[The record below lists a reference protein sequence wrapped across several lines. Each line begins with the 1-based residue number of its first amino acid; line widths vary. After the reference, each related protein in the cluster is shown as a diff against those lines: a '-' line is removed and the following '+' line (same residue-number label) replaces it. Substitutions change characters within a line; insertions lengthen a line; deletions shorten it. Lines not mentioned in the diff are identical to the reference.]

1 MSAKNIVMGAAG
13 ASTPL
18 YVEDV
23 FSTYLYTGNSPGQD
37 ITNGI
42 DLAGKGGMV
51 WIKGRSGATD
61 HKLIDT
67 VRGATN
73 ALTSTTNAGQTI
85 ETTGLTAFTST
96 GFSLSNSS
104 VYNTNAST
112 YASWSFRK
120 QAKFF
125 DIVTWTGDGTGG
137 SGRRLPHNLGCDVGL
152 VMIKATNSGGDWM
165 VSARK
170 SNGNFAQGYPPGG
183 NIFGLNTTLPA
194 GPYEGSYASVASA
207 TTLYLTQG
215 MGVNESIP
223 HTNSNGT
230 TYVAYLFAHDPS
242 PEGIIQCGSF
252 TSTGGGATPVDI
264 TLGWEPQYILLKNIS
279 STSGNTNWMLY
290 DSMRDGL
297 KGGSPVS
304 GQKRLY
310 ANTADIEANNTGYF
324 VNTTATG
331 FQQVPNNM
339 SAAEYTYMAIR
350 RGPMKVPTDGT
361 KVFNAIARTGT
372 GAAATVAGVGFSP
385 DMVMFQ
391 QRNGANNGNLAYD
404 RLRGANK
411 SLFSSNTGAEL
422 ADTDALM
429 SYDMDGVTLGANAAS
444 NRTNWNTFTYIN
456 YFFKRA
462 PSVFDVVCYTGDGTT
477 NRSISHN
484 LGVIPELYITRA
496 RSGLSVYAWGVY
508 SYATGLTKV
517 LQLGTTDAATTD
529 NWWGANSLTTS
540 SFSVS
545 GNDVAAN
552 NSTGT
557 YVAYLF
563 ASCPGVSKVGNY
575 TGNGTTQAI
584 ACGFSAGARFILI
597 KRTDSTGDWYTWDTA
612 RGIVAGND
620 PHLSLNT
627 TAAEVTTDDSID
639 PDASGFIV
647 NQNPATNINVT
658 SATYIFLAIA

>member
-1 MSAKNIVMGAAG
+1 MSAKNIVMSAAG

-61 HKLIDT
+61 NKLIDT

-73 ALTSTTNAGQTI
+73 ALTTSSNAGQTI

-137 SGRRLPHNLGCDVGL
+137 GGRRLPHNLGCDVGL

-165 VSARK
+165 VAARK
-170 SNGNFAQGYPPGG
+170 SNGNFAMGYGPGG
-183 NIFGLNTTLPA
+183 ITFGLNTTSTA
-194 GPYEGSYASVASA
+194 SIYEGSDASVASA
-207 TTLYLTQG
+207 TTLYLIQG

-223 HTNSNGT
+223 YTNSNGT
-230 TYVAYLFAHDPS
+230 TYVAYLFAHNPS
-242 PEGIIQCGSF
+242 ADGIVQCGSF

-310 ANTADIEANNTGYF
+310 ANAIDIEANNTGYF
-324 VNTTATG
+324 VIATATG

-339 SAAEYTYMAIR
+339 SAAEYIYVAIR

-462 PSVFDVVCYTGDGTT
+462 SGFFDVVCDTGTGADHTINHNLTVKPQLMIRKRRTGVGGWFVYAEPLGYATVNELNNAFSPGAIDTSYWLAEPTASVFSVGTNGTINVNGTT
-477 NRSISHN
+477 
-484 LGVIPELYITRA
+484 
-496 RSGLSVYAWGVY
+496 
-508 SYATGLTKV
+508 
-517 LQLGTTDAATTD
+517 
-529 NWWGANSLTTS
+529 
-540 SFSVS
+540 
-545 GNDVAAN
+545 
-552 NSTGT
+552 
-557 YVAYLF
+557 YVTYLF
-563 ASCPGVSKVGNY
+563 ATCAGVSKVGSY

-584 ACGFSAGARFILI
+584 ACGFSAGARFVLI
-597 KRTDSTGDWYTWDTA
+597 KRTDSTGDWFTFDTA

-620 PHLSLNT
+620 PHLSLNST
-627 TAAEVTTDDSID
+627 SAEVTTDDSID

-647 NQNPATNINVT
+647 NQNTATNINVT